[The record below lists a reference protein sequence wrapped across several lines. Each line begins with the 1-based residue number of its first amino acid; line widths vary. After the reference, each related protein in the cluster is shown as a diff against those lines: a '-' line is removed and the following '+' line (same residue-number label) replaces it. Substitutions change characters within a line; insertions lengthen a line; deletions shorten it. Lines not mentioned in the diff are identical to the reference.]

1 MLPGGGDGWD
11 AEDKAAERD
20 GAAAAERR
28 GLIIS
33 FATLVLSVP
42 ALIGPAAAVD
52 ISQLSPGAARK
63 IFKQHYF
70 HRALVK

>member
-11 AEDKAAERD
+11 AEDKAAERE

-42 ALIGPAAAVD
+42 ALIGA
-52 ISQLSPGAARK
+52 
-63 IFKQHYF
+63 
-70 HRALVK
+70 